1 MGKTKQATY
10 DITVR
15 FPMSRKAEL
24 QRIATDDDRSL
35 NWTIVDIVS
44 KGIVKRK
51 RRSKK
56 SIEKAKSDE

>member
-1 MGKTKQATY
+1 MRKTKQATY

-15 FPMSRKAEL
+15 FPLSRKAEL

-44 KGIVKRK
+44 RDVEKQK
-51 RRSKK
+51 RRKKK
-56 SIEKAKSDE
+56 SIEKVK